1 MDNPVSHGRIKK
13 CHWGEGGRAKEEE
26 KKRRWRS
33 FLPKVDPELLGESA
47 KR

>member
-26 KKRRWRS
+26 KKEKVAEFS
-33 FLPKVDPELLGESA
+33 PKGRPGA
-47 KR
+47 PR